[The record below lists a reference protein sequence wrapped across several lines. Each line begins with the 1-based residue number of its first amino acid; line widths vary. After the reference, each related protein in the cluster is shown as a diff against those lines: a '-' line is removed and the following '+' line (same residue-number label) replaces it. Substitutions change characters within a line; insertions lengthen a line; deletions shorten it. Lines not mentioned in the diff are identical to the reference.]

1 MHSYVFM
8 LLTVSGVKKMPD
20 SSGGEFRSPQAEM
33 DWMHLRVTYA
43 HDSLHHLLP
52 VEGVS
57 ACI

>member
-1 MHSYVFM
+1 MPLS
-8 LLTVSGVKKMPD
+8 VSGVKQMPD
-20 SSGGEFRSPQAEM
+20 SSGGEFRYSQAEM

-57 ACI
+57 ARI